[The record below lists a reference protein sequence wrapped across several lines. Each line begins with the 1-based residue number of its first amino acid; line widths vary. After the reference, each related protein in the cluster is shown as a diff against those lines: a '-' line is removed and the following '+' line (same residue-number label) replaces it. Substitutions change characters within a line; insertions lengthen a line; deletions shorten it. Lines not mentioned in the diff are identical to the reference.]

1 MSDLDLNEDAH
12 THRPFTAR
20 TSDALKRALDCL
32 FEMYYLFYA
41 ESTAA
46 DRGGDLL
53 VAHCAVML
61 VHGLQMLS
69 LVFPCDLTSW
79 DSFEWFSHAVMLV
92 RMDYLAV
99 SFGLGAVYF
108 YFTVAFEG
116 VAFAALGLMF
126 YKLFRG
132 SVVNPANYKFIL
144 SWPLQ
149 VLVHVLY
156 LPSISIMV
164 AVGKYS

>member
-1 MSDLDLNEDAH
+1 MSDTGLNADETDQRMLTGH
-12 THRPFTAR
+12 TSGT
-20 TSDALKRALDCL
+20 LKKALDCL

-41 ESTAA
+41 EATAG
-46 DRGGDLL
+46 DRGNDLK

-61 VHGLQMLS
+61 IHATQMLS

-79 DSFEWFSHAVMLV
+79 DSFEWFSHTVMLV
-92 RMDYLAV
+92 RLDYLAV

-126 YKLFRG
+126 YKLFKG
-132 SVVNPANYKFIL
+132 NVVDPANYKFIL

-149 VLVHVLY
+149 ILAHVLY